1 MADSA
6 PHATIGYLLLPVPG
20 DDAPPD
26 LARCCDLLGEHA
38 PTVEP
43 DPPRGAWFAPREGK
57 RALPLAATGAA
68 LLAALDRHGQPGA
81 RLAFAPTPGVAR
93 LAARVAAG
101 PLTALTADDVPAF
114 LAPLVVE
121 ALGLAEEATD
131 RLRLVGLHT
140 LGAVVALPRGALGD
154 YLGPLGA
161 AVEALA
167 RGEDDRPL
175 IPQRPP
181 LVLRARRDLD
191 WPLADRAVL
200 AALLGR
206 LLAPLLARLAR
217 QGLGVTRAVL
227 RLTVGPQVHR
237 AVARLPVPTIA
248 AAPVLAAL
256 LAAAD
261 DALGRAGLPVA
272 RADEAARGDGDGA
285 PGITAIALALVA
297 PRPLPARQASFFD
310 VPQGRLARLHA
321 GFAEAR
327 RRGDGAVG
335 YLRPVDVAH
344 PHPDRRYALD
354 PQAVP
359 PTGEAAV

>member
-1 MADSA
+1 MADA
-6 PHATIGYLLLPVPG
+6 THRVTIGYLLLPAPG

-26 LARCCDLLGEHA
+26 LARCCDLLGERA

-43 DPPRGAWFAPREGK
+43 DPPRGAWFALREGT
-57 RALPLAATGAA
+57 RAPSLATTGAV
-68 LLAALDRHGQPGA
+68 LLATLERHGQPGA

-101 PLTALTADDVPAF
+101 PLTTLAPDEVPTF
-114 LAPLVVE
+114 LAPLAIE
-121 ALGLAEEATD
+121 ALGLDADATA

-140 LGAVVALPRGALGD
+140 LEAVVALPRGTLGD

-175 IPQRPP
+175 IPRRPP

-200 AALLGR
+200 MALLGR

-237 AVARLPVPTIA
+237 AVARLPIPTVA
-248 AAPVLAAL
+248 AAPVLTAL

-261 DALGRAGLPVA
+261 DALGRAGLRVA
-272 RADEAARGDGDGA
+272 GADEAARGDEDGA

-310 VPQGRLARLHA
+310 VPQGRLAQLHA

-335 YLRPVDVAH
+335 YLRPVDVTH

-354 PQAVP
+354 PRAVP
-359 PTGEAAV
+359 PTGEAAS